1 MKKNNL
7 VLSMLLIS
15 SILCIEKKDFD
26 LSNGV
31 KYKYTSF
38 QKDGVYKFYI
48 KANFAQNVTFAFH
61 TEMITKSPFSYIC
74 INEYSNRY
82 DEITN
87 NKKNLSIINIDG
99 GYTDSVTFASYIVN
113 SPNTNY
119 IAFEVSPNR
128 EIKYTSIVRIDVID
142 GVYDLSN
149 RESKKINN
157 IKSGGIYIFY
167 VQAKELQ
174 KVNINLT
181 TNYINNY
188 PFN

>member
-61 TEMITKSPFSYIC
+61 TVSITEPPFSYIF

-82 DEITN
+82 DEIAN
-87 NKKNLSIINIDG
+87 NKKNLSMVNIRDG
-99 GYTDSVTFASYIVN
+99 FIDSVTFASYI
-113 SPNTNY
+113 
-119 IAFEVSPNR
+119 IFE
-128 EIKYTSIVRIDVID
+128 IVGDFFILKAILIRP
-142 GVYDLSN
+142 L
-149 RESKKINN
+149 R
-157 IKSGGIYIFY
+157 
-167 VQAKELQ
+167 
-174 KVNINLT
+174 
-181 TNYINNY
+181 
-188 PFN
+188 